1 MEQEKKN
8 QIQSAQ
14 NTSNISGQ
22 MIQISKTTD
31 LLKAIP
37 IINQLMKF
45 GRDAVQVQI
54 SKYVT
59 ICAHGLD
66 IPLDNMKLQMLVEDL
81 TDKYK
86 YDSIEDIQ
94 TCLKNGRRGD
104 YGPTYGKFNM
114 IVISEW
120 MAKHL
125 DMKSAARESA
135 NTKSKH
141 EFKDREEYESFVN
154 VGIKNQKEDADRIK
168 KDKHDTA
175 IKRAKHEEFRANYEK
190 NKPKLS
196 DGEGT
201 IPPEK

>member
-1 MEQEKKN
+1 
-8 QIQSAQ
+8 
-14 NTSNISGQ
+14 
-22 MIQISKTTD
+22 MIQISTPTD

-45 GRDAVQVQI
+45 GRDEVQVQI

-66 IPLDNMKLQMLVEDL
+66 IPMDNIKLQLLVEDL

-94 TCLKNGRRGD
+94 QCLKNGRRGD

-120 MAKHL
+120 MNKHL
-125 DMKSAARESA
+125 DRKAAARESQM
-135 NTKSKH
+135 KKQKH
-141 EFKDREEYESFVN
+141 DFKDREEYENVVK
-154 VGIKNQKEDADRIK
+154 VGIDRQKKEDDRRK
-168 KDKHDTA
+168 K
-175 IKRAKHEEFRANYEK
+175 AKDDNVRNEVGYQEWKANYEANKK
-190 NKPKLS
+190 N
-196 DGEGT
+196 
-201 IPPEK
+201 